1 MNDKWQKLAL
11 MAQQT
16 EITEHAIYMKLAE
29 KTRDSNNADV
39 QRQIGGQELEHAA
52 FWETTITYP

>member
-29 KTRDSNNADV
+29 KNP
-39 QRQIGGQELEHAA
+39 G
-52 FWETTITYP
+52 